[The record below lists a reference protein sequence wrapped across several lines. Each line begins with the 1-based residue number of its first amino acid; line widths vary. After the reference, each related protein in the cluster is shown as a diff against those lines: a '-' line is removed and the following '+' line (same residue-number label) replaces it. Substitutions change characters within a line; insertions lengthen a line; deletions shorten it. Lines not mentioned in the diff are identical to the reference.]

1 MSLWPAVLLLL
12 CFLIK
17 NNKFVS
23 LCLWENKRRQMPKA
37 PSFRFYFHFL
47 LIVRLMIKMF
57 TSINPALS
65 FQCANPGENACLC
78 DIGSPS
84 WYKTEIFPALR
95 RNHLPHLPYRKC
107 TEPWHHCVVSNRTV
121 NFVNCYTPN
130 IYIYIYIQWCEKK
143 CLCCPIF
150 VFFAYLSHLNYSDH
164 KTFFILHKDNPSK
177 YKMQFWN
184 NFFIY

>member
-47 LIVRLMIKMF
+47 LIVKLMIKMF

-121 NFVNCYTPN
+121 NFVNRYTPN
-130 IYIYIYIQWCEKK
+130 IYIYIYTVVWKK
-143 CLCCPIF
+143 VFVLSYFCFFCIF
-150 VFFAYLSHLNYSDH
+150 VTLELFRS
-164 KTFFILHKDNPSK
+164 
-177 YKMQFWN
+177 
-184 NFFIY
+184 